1 MADSVAA
8 RPVLSEP
15 KLRHGGDVRPVLSR
29 SCGSEGGRPEAA
41 HAGYWACAASTIARW
56 VSAARCARCRPPCVC
71 ESTGAGVRRCPT
83 HMWAVRLLV
92 AGHEATLLAARL
104 VRTLSAAHFVRGV
117 ERPRDL
123 GSPVRVVLPLR
134 AVFNLES

>member
-1 MADSVAA
+1 MRSVYDRAMGISGPLCTGVARRACVSRRALEYGAA
-8 RPVLSEP
+8 RYVW
-15 KLRHGGDVRPVLSR
+15 
-29 SCGSEGGRPEAA
+29 GSGR
-41 HAGYWACAASTIARW
+41 
-56 VSAARCARCRPPCVC
+56 
-71 ESTGAGVRRCPT
+71 
-83 HMWAVRLLV
+83 LV